1 MSDFQERVATILNT
15 DITGTQRLSGGMIG
29 QVAQIDT
36 ADGRTLV
43 VKHSDDP
50 NDTLDIEGRM
60 LDYLNEHSNLPVP
73 DVLHS
78 TSDLLIMT
86 YIENSGS
93 ITSDVQEHAAELL
106 ADLHSVTADTFGLNF
121 DTLIGSL
128 HQPNPPSENWI
139 DFFRE
144 QRLIYMA
151 DVAHDAGRLPGDVRR
166 DVDQLAARLDEIL
179 YEPEQP
185 ALIHGDMWGGNVLP
199 KDGRIAGFVDPAI
212 YYAHPEI
219 ELAFST
225 LFSTY
230 GTPFFRRYEELRPLE
245 PDFFEERR
253 DVYNLYPLLVHVRL
267 FGGSYVGQVQRILSR
282 YA

>member
-1 MSDFQERVATILNT
+1 MSFQQRAESILDT
-15 DITGTQRLSGGMIG
+15 GITRTSRLSGGMIG
-29 QVAQIDT
+29 QVTQVET
-36 ADGRTLV
+36 SDGRTLV
-43 VKHSDDP
+43 VKHSDDSD
-50 NDTLDIEGRM
+50 DTLDIEGRM
-60 LDYLNEHSNLPVP
+60 LNYLNEHSNLPVP

-78 TSDLLIMT
+78 EPDLLIMT
-86 YIENSGS
+86 YIESSGS

-106 ADLHSVTADTFGLNF
+106 ADLHSITADSFGLEF

-128 HQPNPPSENWI
+128 HQPNPQTDSWI

-151 DVAHDAGRLPGDVRR
+151 DVAHDAGRLPGEVRR
-166 DVDQLAARLDEIL
+166 SVDQLAARLDDIL

-199 KDGRIAGFVDPAI
+199 DNGRIAGFVDPAI

-225 LFSTY
+225 LFGTY
-230 GTPFFRRYEELRPLE
+230 GTPFFKRYEDIRPLE

-253 DVYNLYPLLVHVRL
+253 DIYNLYPLLVHVRL
-267 FGGSYVGQVQRILSR
+267 FGSSYVGQVKRILSR